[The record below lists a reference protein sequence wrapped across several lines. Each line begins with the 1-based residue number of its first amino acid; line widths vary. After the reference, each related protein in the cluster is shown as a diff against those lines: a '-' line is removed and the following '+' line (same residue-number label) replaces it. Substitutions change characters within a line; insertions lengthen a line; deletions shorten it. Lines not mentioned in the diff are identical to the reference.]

1 MLAVGRPRTRRKDL
15 PPGLHLDRFG
25 NYFYRAPKGDR
36 RFEPIGKVDRE
47 AAIKRW
53 VKITGHRDD
62 PAADGT
68 VAEIIDDFVADEIP
82 RRLRLKKLAPATADG
97 YLALAP
103 SIRVEFGAFKYAKTP
118 AESARPD
125 VLRTLDVD
133 RYLRRF
139 EGKRGAILANRRI
152 ALLSV
157 MFAWAPRAGICTYN
171 PCSGAERNEER
182 ARKVQVDPAVRAKL
196 WEAAPLPLRLIV
208 SLSDV
213 TSMRKTD
220 VRLLMLSQV
229 DADEIHV
236 TPSKTK
242 RSGRKLDFARTP
254 AVDAILE
261 AAKALPGRKISLYVF
276 PTRKGTPYTESALQ
290 SLWRRAKKRAGLAD
304 VDVVFRDFR
313 TTELNAINRAGGNAT
328 EAAGHADQRTTERH
342 YLDEP
347 TKITPRR

>member
-25 NYFYRAPKGDR
+25 NYFYRATKGER
-36 RFEPIGKVDRE
+36 YFEPIGKVDRE

-62 PAADGT
+62 PPEDGT
-68 VAEIIDDFVADEIP
+68 VAEIIDDFVAEEIP

-103 SIRVEFGAFKYAKTP
+103 SVRAEFGAFKYARTP
-118 AESARPD
+118 AESDRHD

-139 EGKRGAILANRRI
+139 EGKRGAILANRRV
-152 ALLSV
+152 AFLSIV
-157 MFAWAPRAGICTYN
+157 FSWAPRAGICTYN
-171 PCSGAERNEER
+171 PCLGAERNEEV
-182 ARKVQVDPAVRAKL
+182 ARKNVLPDDRRDQVLAVEHLA
-196 WEAAPLPLRLIV
+196 LRLMATLS
-208 SLSDV
+208 SL
-213 TSMRKTD
+213 TTMRKTD
-220 VRLLMLSQV
+220 IRLLLLSQV
-229 DADEIHV
+229 DETEIHV

-242 RSGRKLDFARTP
+242 RKTGKKIDFAITP
-254 AVDAILE
+254 AVRAVLE
-261 AAKALPGRKISLYVF
+261 EAKTLPGRKVSLYVF
-276 PTRKGTPYTESALQ
+276 PMRKGTPYTESGLQ
-290 SLWRRAKKRAGLAD
+290 SAMARERKKGLAG
-304 VDVVFRDFR
+304 VTATFRDLR
-313 TTELNAINRAGGNAT
+313 TTELNAIKRAGGNAT
-328 EAAGHADQRTTERH
+328 EAAGHADKRTTERH

>member
-25 NYFYRAPKGDR
+25 NYFFRSTKGER

-53 VKITGHRDD
+53 VKITGHRDE
-62 PAADGT
+62 PAPDGT
-68 VAEIIDDFVADEIP
+68 VASIIDDFVAEEIP
-82 RRLRLKKLAPATADG
+82 RRVRLKKLAQVTADE
-97 YLALAP
+97 YERLAP
-103 SIRVEFGAFKYAKTP
+103 SLREEFGSYKFALTP
-118 AESARPD
+118 AESARHD

-139 EGKRGAILANRRI
+139 EGKRGSILANRKI

-171 PCSGAERNEER
+171 PCLGAERNEER
-182 ARKVQVDPAVRAKL
+182 ARKKQVDPDVRAKL

-229 DADEIHV
+229 TDTEIHL
-236 TPSKTK
+236 TPSKTQ
-242 RSGRKLDFARTP
+242 RSGRKIDFAVTP
-254 AVDAILE
+254 AVDSILE
-261 AAKALPGRKISLYVF
+261 AAKALPGRKVSLYVF
-276 PTRKGTPYTESALQ
+276 PTRKGTPYTERALQ
-290 SLWRRAKKRAGLAD
+290 SAWRRAKKRAGLED

-313 TTELNAINRAGGNAT
+313 TTELNAINRAGGDAT
-328 EAAGHADQRTTERH
+328 AAAGHADKRTTERH